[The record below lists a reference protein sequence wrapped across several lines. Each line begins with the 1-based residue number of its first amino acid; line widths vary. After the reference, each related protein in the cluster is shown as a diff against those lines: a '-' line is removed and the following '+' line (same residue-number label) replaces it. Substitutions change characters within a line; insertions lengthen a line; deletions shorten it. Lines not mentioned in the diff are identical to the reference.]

1 MDTATAKFLSTMKI
15 PDEVSFKIMD
25 FSRPTSLPVDYK
37 DEIEMMGTFRTF
49 KNLSNECDREW
60 EEYYKAWNSRRLP
73 GYRYP
78 DEEDIS
84 PPHMWNLIKY
94 EIVQEDKNV
103 AQHYIKNLEMICES
117 PELLEKVSN
126 YERVVWDYEFNTCKY
141 KKVTQIYPAME
152 TMKDLVSY
160 IDCLRTCIENIEKA
174 ESHQKF
180 RDQFETEEEYENAL
194 YEEELEYY
202 NNLPYDPADMYD

>member
-15 PDEVSFKIMD
+15 PDEVSFLILD
-25 FSRPTSLPVDYK
+25 FSRPTSIPMDHK

-49 KNLSNECDREW
+49 KNLSHECDKEW

-78 DEEDIS
+78 DEEEIN
-84 PPHMWNLIKY
+84 PPHMWSLIKY
-94 EIVQEDKNV
+94 EIVQEDKHI

-117 PELLEKVSN
+117 HKFLEKVSN
-126 YERVVWDYEFNTCKY
+126 YERVVWDYENKTRKY
-141 KKVTQIYPAME
+141 KKVTQIYPAIE

-160 IDCLRTCIENIEKA
+160 IDCLRTCIENIENI
-174 ESHQKF
+174 ERHQEF
-180 RDQFETEEEYENAL
+180 RNQFETEEEYENAM